1 MGHPIYYN
9 NHVGKQQIYDNSISE
24 DPKETEG
31 WVDSQDTVNYDS
43 DTNYTEEINTN
54 TQNLANRSLD
64 FHINSLLKLNKEIL
78 LNVKNLCVRTLEN
91 SKHQNLIDGVSFD
104 IKKNEIVGLIGES
117 GSGKSLTS
125 LSILG
130 LLEKNKF
137 NISGEIIFNGNNLL
151 DLDNNAM
158 MEIRGSE
165 ISMIFQEPMSAL
177 NPTMKI
183 GKQIFEVFKAHKNLS
198 FKNTTER
205 IKKLIKK
212 VKLDNVENLLDKYP
226 HQISGGQKQRVMIVM
241 ALSCNPQLLIADEPT
256 TALDVTIQKEI
267 IEILKN
273 LQKSEKLSILFISHD
288 LRLVS
293 NISDKILIMKN
304 GKIIEQ
310 GSNKNIINYPKENY
324 TKALLSLIIHD
335 KKRLK
340 KLPTVE
346 SFDKNFKEEVETKKE
361 RNKRIKNIY
370 SGKPI
375 LEIKNVSKF
384 YNTSK
389 NLFRNNKSFNALSQ
403 ISLKLFKGETLGL
416 IGESGSGKTT
426 LSNAILKIHEFEKG
440 EILFKGKDISKIKER
455 ELLEFRKNVQ
465 IIFQDPY
472 ASLNPLQNIFQII
485 SEPIKFHRI
494 CLKNE
499 VYEKCKELISD
510 VGLNE
515 NFLSRYPHELSG
527 GQRQRVCIARAI
539 SVNPEVLICDES
551 VSALDVSIQATVLN
565 LLNLLKKKYNFTY
578 IFISHDLSVVK
589 YMSDKIIVLYN
600 GKIVDYQ
607 DADLLFEKPKD
618 NYTKKLIKASY

>member
-1 MGHPIYYN
+1 M
-9 NHVGKQQIYDNSISE
+9 
-24 DPKETEG
+24 
-31 WVDSQDTVNYDS
+31 
-43 DTNYTEEINTN
+43 
-54 TQNLANRSLD
+54 
-64 FHINSLLKLNKEIL
+64 KLNKEIL
-78 LNVKNLCVRTLEN
+78 LNVKNLCVRTIEN
-91 SKHQNLIDGVSFD
+91 SQHQNLIDGVSFD

-212 VKLDNVENLLDKYP
+212 VRLDNVENLLDKYP

-389 NLFRNNKSFNALSQ
+389 NLFRNNKSFKALSQ

>member
-1 MGHPIYYN
+1 M
-9 NHVGKQQIYDNSISE
+9 
-24 DPKETEG
+24 
-31 WVDSQDTVNYDS
+31 
-43 DTNYTEEINTN
+43 
-54 TQNLANRSLD
+54 
-64 FHINSLLKLNKEIL
+64 KLNKEIL

-273 LQKSEKLSILFISHD
+273 LVILSIQIFSQLD
-288 LRLVS
+288 L
-293 NISDKILIMKN
+293 D
-304 GKIIEQ
+304 
-310 GSNKNIINYPKENY
+310 PFC
-324 TKALLSLIIHD
+324 H
-335 KKRLK
+335 LK
-340 KLPTVE
+340 K
-346 SFDKNFKEEVETKKE
+346 
-361 RNKRIKNIY
+361 
-370 SGKPI
+370 
-375 LEIKNVSKF
+375 
-384 YNTSK
+384 
-389 NLFRNNKSFNALSQ
+389 
-403 ISLKLFKGETLGL
+403 
-416 IGESGSGKTT
+416 
-426 LSNAILKIHEFEKG
+426 
-440 EILFKGKDISKIKER
+440 
-455 ELLEFRKNVQ
+455 
-465 IIFQDPY
+465 
-472 ASLNPLQNIFQII
+472 
-485 SEPIKFHRI
+485 
-494 CLKNE
+494 
-499 VYEKCKELISD
+499 
-510 VGLNE
+510 
-515 NFLSRYPHELSG
+515 
-527 GQRQRVCIARAI
+527 
-539 SVNPEVLICDES
+539 
-551 VSALDVSIQATVLN
+551 SA
-565 LLNLLKKKYNFTY
+565 
-578 IFISHDLSVVK
+578 
-589 YMSDKIIVLYN
+589 
-600 GKIVDYQ
+600 
-607 DADLLFEKPKD
+607 
-618 NYTKKLIKASY
+618 

>member
-1 MGHPIYYN
+1 M
-9 NHVGKQQIYDNSISE
+9 
-24 DPKETEG
+24 
-31 WVDSQDTVNYDS
+31 
-43 DTNYTEEINTN
+43 
-54 TQNLANRSLD
+54 
-64 FHINSLLKLNKEIL
+64 KLNKEIL

-158 MEIRGSE
+158 MEIRGSK

-310 GSNKNIINYPKENY
+310 GSNKKIINYPKENY

>member
-1 MGHPIYYN
+1 M
-9 NHVGKQQIYDNSISE
+9 
-24 DPKETEG
+24 
-31 WVDSQDTVNYDS
+31 
-43 DTNYTEEINTN
+43 
-54 TQNLANRSLD
+54 
-64 FHINSLLKLNKEIL
+64 KLNKEIL
-78 LNVKNLCVRTLEN
+78 LNVNNLCVRTIEN
-91 SKHQNLIDGVSFD
+91 SQHQNLIDGVSFD

-125 LSILG
+125 LNILG

-137 NISGEIIFNGNNLL
+137 DISGEIIFNGNNLL

-158 MEIRGSE
+158 IKIRGAE

-183 GKQIFEVFKAHKNLS
+183 GEQIFEVFKAHKNLS
-198 FKNTTER
+198 FEHTTKR

-267 IEILKN
+267 IEILKD

-293 NISDKILIMKN
+293 NISDKILIMRN

-310 GSNKNIINYPKENY
+310 GSNKNILNYPKENY

-346 SFDKNFKEEVETKKE
+346 SFDKNFKEEAETKKE

-375 LEIKNVSKF
+375 FEIKNVSKF

-389 NLFRNNKSFNALSQ
+389 NLFRNNKSFKALSQ

-499 VYEKCKELISD
+499 VYEKCKELITD

>member
-1 MGHPIYYN
+1 M
-9 NHVGKQQIYDNSISE
+9 
-24 DPKETEG
+24 
-31 WVDSQDTVNYDS
+31 
-43 DTNYTEEINTN
+43 
-54 TQNLANRSLD
+54 
-64 FHINSLLKLNKEIL
+64 KLNKEIL

-288 LRLVS
+288 LRLIS

-346 SFDKNFKEEVETKKE
+346 SFDKNFKEEAETKKE

-389 NLFRNNKSFNALSQ
+389 NLFRNNKSFKALSQ

>member
-1 MGHPIYYN
+1 MSILNIN
-9 NHVGKQQIYDNSISE
+9 NLSVEYIGDKSSTEALKNISI
-24 DPKETEG
+24 D
-31 WVDSQDTVNYDS
+31 VD
-43 DTNYTEEINTN
+43 
-54 TQNLANRSLD
+54 
-64 FHINSLLKLNKEIL
+64 
-78 LNVKNLCVRTLEN
+78 KN
-91 SKHQNLIDGVSFD
+91 Q
-104 IKKNEIVGLIGES
+104 IVGIVGES
-117 GSGKSLTS
+117 GSGKSTLIKS
-125 LSILG
+125 VMRILSAPG
-130 LLEKNKF
+130 L
-137 NISGEIIFNGNNLL
+137 ITSGEIIFDKKNLL
-151 DLDNNAM
+151 NLDNNAM

-183 GKQIFEVFKAHKNLS
+183 GKQLFEVFKAHKNLS
-198 FKNTTER
+198 FEHTTER

-212 VKLDNVENLLDKYP
+212 VKLDNVENLLEKYP

-241 ALSCNPQLLIADEPT
+241 ALSCNPKLLIADEPT

-273 LQKSEKLSILFISHD
+273 LQKSENLSILFISHD

-293 NISDKILIMKN
+293 NISDKILIMRN
-304 GKIIEQ
+304 GKIVEQ
-310 GSNKNIINYPKENY
+310 GSNKSIFNSPKENY
-324 TKALLSLIIHD
+324 TKALLSLIIND

-340 KLPTVE
+340 RLPTVE
-346 SFDKNFKEEVETKKE
+346 SFDKNLKEEAETKSE
-361 RNKRIKNIY
+361 RKNRLNNIY

-375 LEIKNVSKF
+375 LEIRNVSKF

-389 NLFRNNKSFNALSQ
+389 NLFRNNKGFKALSK

-426 LSNAILKIHEFEKG
+426 LSNAILKIHEFEEG
-440 EILFKGKDISKIKER
+440 EILFKGKDISKIKEK
-455 ELLEFRKNVQ
+455 ELLEFKKNVQ

-494 CLKNE
+494 CSNDG
-499 VYEKCKELISD
+499 VYEKCKELIND

-515 NFLSRYPHELSG
+515 TFLSRFPHELSG

-539 SVNPEVLICDES
+539 SVNPQVLICDES

-600 GKIVDYQ
+600 GEIVDYQ

-618 NYTKKLIKASY
+618 NYTKRLIKASS

>member
-1 MGHPIYYN
+1 M
-9 NHVGKQQIYDNSISE
+9 
-24 DPKETEG
+24 
-31 WVDSQDTVNYDS
+31 
-43 DTNYTEEINTN
+43 
-54 TQNLANRSLD
+54 
-64 FHINSLLKLNKEIL
+64 KLNKEIL

-212 VKLDNVENLLDKYP
+212 VRLDNVENLLDKYP

-293 NISDKILIMKN
+293 NISEKILIMKN

-310 GSNKNIINYPKENY
+310 GSNKNIINSPKENY

-346 SFDKNFKEEVETKKE
+346 SFDKNFKEEAETKKE

>member
-1 MGHPIYYN
+1 M
-9 NHVGKQQIYDNSISE
+9 
-24 DPKETEG
+24 
-31 WVDSQDTVNYDS
+31 
-43 DTNYTEEINTN
+43 
-54 TQNLANRSLD
+54 
-64 FHINSLLKLNKEIL
+64 KLNKEIL
-78 LNVKNLCVRTLEN
+78 LNVNNLCVRTIEN
-91 SKHQNLIDGVSFD
+91 SQHQNLIDGVSFD

-212 VKLDNVENLLDKYP
+212 VRLDNVENLLDKYP

-389 NLFRNNKSFNALSQ
+389 NLFRNNKSFKALSQ

>member
-1 MGHPIYYN
+1 M
-9 NHVGKQQIYDNSISE
+9 
-24 DPKETEG
+24 
-31 WVDSQDTVNYDS
+31 
-43 DTNYTEEINTN
+43 
-54 TQNLANRSLD
+54 
-64 FHINSLLKLNKEIL
+64 KLNKKIL
-78 LNVKNLCVRTLEN
+78 LNVNNLCVRTTEN
-91 SKHQNLIDGVSFD
+91 LQHQNLIDKISFN
-104 IKKNEIVGLIGES
+104 IKKNEIVALIGES

-137 NISGEIIFNGNNLL
+137 NISGEITFNGNNLL

-212 VKLDNVENLLDKYP
+212 VKLDNVEILLDKYP
-226 HQISGGQKQRVMIVM
+226 HHISGVQKQRVMIVM

-310 GSNKNIINYPKENY
+310 GSNKNIINSPKENY
-324 TKALLSLIIHD
+324 TKALLSLIIND

-346 SFDKNFKEEVETKKE
+346 SFDKNFKEEAETKKE

-384 YNTSK
+384 YITSK
-389 NLFRNNKSFNALSQ
+389 NLFKNNKSFKALSQ

>member
-1 MGHPIYYN
+1 M
-9 NHVGKQQIYDNSISE
+9 
-24 DPKETEG
+24 
-31 WVDSQDTVNYDS
+31 
-43 DTNYTEEINTN
+43 
-54 TQNLANRSLD
+54 
-64 FHINSLLKLNKEIL
+64 KLNKEIL

-91 SKHQNLIDGVSFD
+91 SQHQNLIDGVSFD

-310 GSNKNIINYPKENY
+310 GSNKNIINHPKENY
-324 TKALLSLIIHD
+324 TKALLSLIIND

-346 SFDKNFKEEVETKKE
+346 SFDKNFKKEAETKKE

-389 NLFRNNKSFNALSQ
+389 KLFRNNKSFKALSQ

-440 EILFKGKDISKIKER
+440 AILFKGKDISKIKER

>member
-1 MGHPIYYN
+1 M
-9 NHVGKQQIYDNSISE
+9 
-24 DPKETEG
+24 
-31 WVDSQDTVNYDS
+31 
-43 DTNYTEEINTN
+43 
-54 TQNLANRSLD
+54 
-64 FHINSLLKLNKEIL
+64 KLNKEIL

-91 SKHQNLIDGVSFD
+91 SQHQNLIDGVSFD

-293 NISDKILIMKN
+293 NISDNILIMRN

-310 GSNKNIINYPKENY
+310 GSNKKIINYPKENY

-346 SFDKNFKEEVETKKE
+346 SFDKNYKEEVETKKE